1 MKRLIN
7 FTILLAFIAAANAQ
21 SIMHVHKGSNV
32 IFEKSISQVD
42 SIKFQGSNTVFNF
55 NNDYMV
61 FPVTDIDSVTFSDD
75 TLLSQND
82 IYITWLGDQVSVIN
96 PLANNGVDITSD
108 GAQITVNVTS
118 NLQDVVYH
126 LSGSTS
132 DGYLYMTPNKRFTL
146 SLEGVNITNS
156 AGPAIQ
162 ILVDKKTNVILANN
176 TQNFLADGSGSS
188 KKAAFQSK
196 SELVFN
202 GSGTLTVNGNVKNG
216 IHSDDYVQINSGN
229 IVVASAVADG
239 IHCDYFIMNG
249 GSLSITS
256 NGDGIDGDNGYI
268 EINDGDISINTPA
281 ADCKSIKCDS
291 TLTING
297 GHIVVNN
304 SGNQSKGLKS
314 KSVINING
322 GTLTVTASGTTVLES
337 TTEGNDPSYC
347 SAIACDGDINIS
359 GGSIT
364 LTLPASNG
372 GGKGISCDS
381 TLSITGGTL
390 NITTAGDGEVYTV
403 SGSTKDAYTSAC
415 IKSDGAVN
423 IQGGYITCSSTGNG
437 GKGIN
442 CDGEIIIGK
451 VGEMDSLIVLNVST
465 SGAHIAISSTGG
477 GGWPGG
483 GGPGGSQGD
492 YANPKGIKAE
502 GNLTINSGIV
512 NVNCTQNTE
521 GGECLESKDTFTI
534 NGGHITAFS
543 NYDDAINAAS
553 RININGGVT
562 YAASNNNDA
571 IDCNGSIYITGG
583 LTIASATRSPEEAFD
598 CDNNTFSIT
607 GGTIVGTHV
616 NGNMFSSPTASAC
629 TQHSMKYV
637 GASNNAVQIVR
648 DSDNT
653 VILTFKIPT
662 LSGNGGGGWPGGGS
676 SSGNACMTFSSPEL
690 TQGSYTLKYGG
701 TITGGT
707 DFHNYYTGATYS
719 GGSTKSFTV
728 GSSYSIT
735 NVQ

>member
-1 MKRLIN
+1 MKRISA
-7 FTILLAFIAAANAQ
+7 ILAILALCIASHAQ
-21 SIMHVHKGSNV
+21 NILHVHKGNNV
-32 IFEKSISQVD
+32 IFEKSIDQID
-42 SIKFQGSNTVFNF
+42 SIKFQGSNSIFNF

-61 FPVTDIDSVTFSDD
+61 FPVADIDSVTFSDD
-75 TLLSQND
+75 TLLASND
-82 IYITWLGDQVSVIN
+82 IYIIWNGDNVTIIN
-96 PLANNGVDITSD
+96 PLAGAGVDISNS
-108 GAQITVNVTS
+108 GAQVSVNVTS
-118 NLQDVVYH
+118 AIQDIVYH
-126 LSGSTS
+126 LSGTTS
-132 DGYLYMTPNKRFTL
+132 NGYFYMTPNKRFTL

-156 AGPAIQ
+156 AGPAID

-176 TQNFLADGSGSS
+176 SENFLTDGSGST
-188 KKAAFQSK
+188 KKAALQSK

-249 GSLSITS
+249 GSLNITS

-268 EINDGDISINTPA
+268 EINDGTILINTPG
-281 ADCKSIKCDS
+281 ADTKSIKCDS
-291 TLTING
+291 TLSING
-297 GHIVVNN
+297 GLITINN

-337 TTEGNDPSYC
+337 TTAGNDPSYC
-347 SAIACDGDINIS
+347 SAIACDGNINIT
-359 GGSIT
+359 GGTIT
-364 LTLPASNG
+364 LTLPASNE

-390 NITTAGDGEVYTV
+390 NITTAGNGVVYTV

-442 CDGEIIIGK
+442 CEGEIIIGK

-483 GGPGGSQGD
+483 GGPGGNQGD

-521 GGECLESKDTFTI
+521 GGECLESKNIWTI
-534 NGGHITAFS
+534 NGGHLTATS
-543 NYDDAINAAS
+543 NYDDAINAS
-553 RININGGVT
+553 NRLNIKGGT
-562 YAASNNNDA
+562 IYAASNNNDA
-571 IDCNGSIYITGG
+571 IDCNGSIYVTGG
-583 LTIASATRSPEEAFD
+583 FTIAAASKTPEEAID

-607 GGTIVGTHV
+607 GGTFIGTHV
-616 NGNMFSSPTASAC
+616 NGNMFSSPTASQC
-629 TQHSMKYV
+629 TQHSLKYI

-662 LSGNGGGGWPGGGS
+662 LSGSGGGGWPGGGS
-676 SSGNACMTFSSPEL
+676 SSGNACMTFTSPEL

-707 DFHNYYTGATYS
+707 EWHNYYTGATYS
-719 GGSTKSFTV
+719 GGSNKTFNV

-735 NVQ
+735 TVQ

>member
-1 MKRLIN
+1 MKRISA
-7 FTILLAFIAAANAQ
+7 ILAILALCIASHAQ
-21 SIMHVHKGSNV
+21 NILHVHKGNNV
-32 IFEKSISQVD
+32 IFEKSIDQID
-42 SIKFQGSNTVFNF
+42 SIKFQGSNSIFNF

-61 FPVTDIDSVTFSDD
+61 FPVADIDSVTFSDD
-75 TLLSQND
+75 TLLASND
-82 IYITWLGDQVSVIN
+82 IYIIWNGDNVTIIN
-96 PLANNGVDITSD
+96 PLAGAGVDITNS
-108 GAQITVNVTS
+108 GAQVTVNVTS
-118 NLQDVVYH
+118 AIQDIVYH
-126 LSGSTS
+126 LSGTTS
-132 DGYLYMTPNKRFTL
+132 NGYFYMTPNKRFTL

-156 AGPAIQ
+156 DGPAID

-176 TQNFLADGSGSS
+176 SENFLTDGSNNA
-188 KKAAFQSK
+188 KKAALQSK

-202 GSGTLTVNGNVKNG
+202 GSGSLTVNGNVRNG

-229 IVVASAVADG
+229 IVVASAIADG

-249 GSLSITS
+249 GSLNITAS
-256 NGDGIDGDNGYI
+256 GDGIDGDEGYV
-268 EINDGDISINTPA
+268 EINDGTILINTPA
-281 ADCKSIKCDS
+281 ADSKSIKCDS

-337 TTEGNDPSYC
+337 TTAGNDPSYC
-347 SAIACDGDINIS
+347 SAIACDGNINIT
-359 GGSIT
+359 GGTTT
-364 LTLPASNG
+364 LTLPASNE

-390 NITTAGDGEVYTV
+390 NITTAGNGVVYTV

-442 CDGEIIIGK
+442 CEGELIIGK

-483 GGPGGSQGD
+483 GGPGGNQGD
-492 YANPKGIKAE
+492 YANPKGIKAT

-512 NVNCTQNTE
+512 TVNCTQSTE
-521 GGECLESKDTFTI
+521 GGECLESKNILTI
-534 NGGHITAFS
+534 NGGQTTAIS
-543 NYDDAINAAS
+543 NYDDGINAAN
-553 RININGGVT
+553 RININGGTT
-562 YAASNNNDA
+562 YASSSNNDG
-571 IDCNGSIYITGG
+571 IDCNGQIHITGG
-583 LTIASATRSPEEAFD
+583 FTIAAASKTPEEALD

-607 GGTIVGTHV
+607 GGTFIGTHV
-616 NGNMFSSPTASAC
+616 NGNMFSSPTASQC
-629 TQHSMKYV
+629 TQHSLKYI
-637 GASNNAVQIVR
+637 GASNNAVQIIR
-648 DSDNT
+648 NSDNE

-662 LSGNGGGGWPGGGS
+662 LSGGGGGWPGGGGS
-676 SSGNACMTFSSPEL
+676 SSSNACMTFTSPEL

-707 DFHNYYTGATYS
+707 EWHNYYTGATYS
-719 GGSTKSFTV
+719 GGSNKTFNV

-735 NVQ
+735 TVQ